1 MGGSRGQ
8 AHVVGVALLA
18 ALTVLA
24 VATMTAAVGTVVGD
38 RADAAAADRVA
49 TGFDEALSPRGAG
62 PRETRVPTPG
72 GGVRTVDR
80 EVRLLAGDTTVRVVD
95 VGGLVY
101 GSGADRVAF
110 VAGGVV
116 RGRPGAATLVARPPA
131 AVRDGTFL
139 VGVTALGAPPGRAT
153 DAPTAVVRT
162 NVSHERLRRSS
173 GEYRLAVETRAPG
186 AWRRALD
193 GAGVETET
201 TDLDGDGVPSVVV
214 SAPADRRL
222 SLVVHRLDAT
232 VRAGGSA

>member
-1 MGGSRGQ
+1 MGETRGQ

-24 VATMTAAVGTVVGD
+24 VATMTAAVGTVVGE

-72 GGVRTVDR
+72 DGVRTVDR

-95 VGGLVY
+95 AGGLVY
-101 GSGADRVAF
+101 GSGTSRVGF
-110 VAGGVV
+110 VAGGIA
-116 RGRPGAATLVARPPA
+116 RGRPGAATLVERPPV
-131 AVRDGTFL
+131 AVRDGTLL
-139 VGVTALGAPPGRAT
+139 VAVTTLGAPPGSAT

-173 GEYRLAVETRAPG
+173 GEYRVAVETRTPG

-193 GAGVETET
+193 GTDVETV
-201 TDLDGDGVPSVVV
+201 DLDDDGVPSVVV
-214 SAPADRRL
+214 SAPVDRRL

-232 VRAGGSA
+232 VSAGGSA

>member
-1 MGGSRGQ
+1 MEETRGQ

-24 VATMTAAVGTVVGD
+24 VATMTATVGTVVGE

-80 EVRLLAGDTTVRVVD
+80 EVRLLAGATTVRVVD
-95 VGGLVY
+95 AGGLVY
-101 GSGADRVAF
+101 GSGTSRVAF
-110 VAGGVV
+110 VAGGIA
-116 RGRPGAATLVARPPA
+116 RGRPGAATLVERPPV
-131 AVRDGTFL
+131 AVRDGTLL

-173 GEYRLAVETRAPG
+173 GEYRVAVETRTPG

-193 GAGVETET
+193 GTDVETV
-201 TDLDGDGVPSVVV
+201 DLDDDGVPSVVV
-214 SAPADRRL
+214 SVPVDRRL

-232 VRAGGSA
+232 VSAGGSA